1 MKEKKRL
8 KKVKIEVELDELIEC
23 EAGAETYNQ
32 LPRKQSETKLERAA
46 NTNQQFINSLQS
58 KEKLKVF
65 FFLSVNS
72 MNLLI
77 CWIWWNKK
85 VL

>member
-1 MKEKKRL
+1 MKRDE
-8 KKVKIEVELDELIEC
+8 IEGKFDELIEWA
-23 EAGAETYNQ
+23 AGRQTYNQ
-32 LPRKQSETKLERAA
+32 PPRNLKKLISSMKGAA
-46 NTNQQFINSLQS
+46 ITNQQFINSLQS
-58 KEKLKVF
+58 KRNKINF

>member
-1 MKEKKRL
+1 ME
-8 KKVKIEVELDELIEC
+8 IEVKFDELIEC
-23 EAGAETYNQ
+23 DAGCKTYNQ